1 MEAGLYSF
9 DVIKRH
15 MEGLLCHV
23 TLDNRVRLGKTHI
36 ATLAMGRMSM
46 PNMDVKRMATSN
58 MHSKHLPIGGT
69 PPRATM

>member
-23 TLDNRVRLGKTHI
+23 TLDNRVRLGKTRI
-36 ATLAMGRMSM
+36 AIIAADRMCMPSMG
-46 PNMDVKRMATSN
+46 VKRMATSN